1 MVLESLGLVLVAIAV
16 GVVLGV
22 LVLAVVTRVG
32 RALFVAAI
40 AATVTVL
47 VGWHVGLIDVPPA
60 VAHTAHDVLQA
71 FGAR

>member
-1 MVLESLGLVLVAIAV
+1 
-16 GVVLGV
+16 
-22 LVLAVVTRVG
+22 VLAVVTRVG